1 MAGARYRLAEK
12 GIRARLARARSTLVP
27 MLRGMTYRRTAIT
40 GLAFTFAV
48 TLLLVTAAPS
58 PAPVAPRNCG
68 MMTVEGQRYQVKAD
82 QIRCRT
88 AKTRT
93 RRYLRDGDRPS
104 GYRCRNYSSG
114 TALKFRCWRR
124 QRVFFAIRR

>member
-1 MAGARYRLAEK
+1 
-12 GIRARLARARSTLVP
+12 
-27 MLRGMTYRRTAIT
+27 MLRGMTYRRPALAT
-40 GLAFTFAV
+40 LAFTLAV
-48 TLLLVTAAPS
+48 ALLLVTAAPS

-68 MMTVEGQRYQVKAD
+68 MMTVKGKRYQVKAD

-88 AKTRT
+88 AKTWT
-93 RRYLRDGDRPS
+93 RRYLRDADRPG

-114 TALKFRCWRR
+114 TALKFRCWKR